1 MKMAVIYHSVTG
13 NTKKMG
19 EHIVKGMNSVEGVDA
34 RSFPIEAVDV
44 EFVKE
49 AKCVVFGSPIY
60 AAHITG
66 QMMNY
71 LLAEAGKLELAGKLA
86 GAYTTAQYVHG
97 GAELGIR
104 EMLDHCMVMGA
115 LIYSGGAS
123 YGKPVI
129 HLGPVGIDNTLD
141 INEFT
146 ENFVIYGTR
155 MAAKAKELF
164 LDSRDHVYFNDQKP
178 DRHLSCQDA

>member
-13 NTKKMG
+13 NTKNMG
-19 EHIVKGMNSVEGVDA
+19 DLIIKGMTCVEGVEA
-34 RSFPIEAVDV
+34 KAFPIENVDV

-49 AKCVVFGSPIY
+49 AKCIVFGSPIY

-71 LLAEAGKLELAGKLA
+71 LLMEAGKLNLAGKLV
-86 GAYTTAQYVHG
+86 GAYATAQYVHG

-115 LIYSGGAS
+115 MVYSGGGS
-123 YGKPVI
+123 FGKPVI
-129 HLGPVGIDNTLD
+129 HLGPVGIDNTMD
-141 INEFT
+141 INQFA
-146 ENFVIYGTR
+146 ENFEIYGKR
-155 MAAKAKELF
+155 MAMKASEIFK
-164 LDSRDHVYFNDQKP
+164 
-178 DRHLSCQDA
+178 

>member
-13 NTKKMG
+13 NTKAMG
-19 EHIVKGMNSVEGVDA
+19 EEIVKGMNAVDGVEAKSFAIEDVDA
-34 RSFPIEAVDV
+34 D
-44 EFVKE
+44 FVRQ

-71 LLAEAGKLELAGKLA
+71 LLAEAGKLELAGKLT
-86 GAYTTAQYVHG
+86 GAYATAQYVHG

-115 LIYSGGAS
+115 LTYSGGGS
-123 YGKPVI
+123 CGRPVI

-141 INEFT
+141 IRQFA
-146 ENFVIYGTR
+146 ENFVLYGKR
-155 MAAKAKELF
+155 MATKALELF
-164 LDSRDHVYFNDQKP
+164 
-178 DRHLSCQDA
+178 A

>member
-13 NTKKMG
+13 NTKNMG
-19 EHIVKGMNSVEGVDA
+19 EQIVQGMNSVQGVEA
-34 RSFPIEAVDV
+34 KAFGIESVDV

-97 GAELGIR
+97 GGELGIR

-115 LIYSGGAS
+115 LVYSGGAS
-123 YGKPVI
+123 RGKPVI

-141 INEFT
+141 INLFA
-146 ENFVIYGTR
+146 ENFKIYGQR
-155 MAAKAKELF
+155 MAEKAVEIF
-164 LDSRDHVYFNDQKP
+164 S
-178 DRHLSCQDA
+178 

>member
-13 NTKKMG
+13 NTKNMG
-19 EHIVKGMNSVEGVDA
+19 EQIIKGMNRVEGA
-34 RSFPIEAVDV
+34 EAKSFPIEDVDV
-44 EFVKE
+44 DFVKE

-97 GAELGIR
+97 GGELGIR
-104 EMLDHCMVMGA
+104 EMLTTAWSWGRL
-115 LIYSGGAS
+115 LIQAGLLT
-123 YGKPVI
+123 V
-129 HLGPVGIDNTLD
+129 
-141 INEFT
+141 
-146 ENFVIYGTR
+146 
-155 MAAKAKELF
+155 
-164 LDSRDHVYFNDQKP
+164 SR
-178 DRHLSCQDA
+178 

>member
-13 NTKKMG
+13 NTRNMG
-19 EHIVKGMNSVEGVDA
+19 ERIAAGMNSVEGVEA
-34 RSFPIEAVDV
+34 KSFPIEDVDV

-49 AKCVVFGSPIY
+49 ARCVVFGSPIY

-71 LLAEAGKLELAGKLA
+71 LLSEAGKLGLAGKLA

-97 GAELGIR
+97 GGELGIR

-115 LIYSGGAS
+115 MIYSGGAAC
-123 YGKPVI
+123 GKPVI
-129 HLGPVGIDNTLD
+129 HLGPVGIDNTMD
-141 INEFT
+141 IEQFA

-155 MAAKAKELF
+155 MAQKAKELF
-164 LDSRDHVYFNDQKP
+164 S
-178 DRHLSCQDA
+178 

>member
-13 NTKKMG
+13 NTKNMG
-19 EHIVKGMNSVEGVDA
+19 EIIANGMNSIEGVEA
-34 RSFPIEAVDV
+34 KSFSIEDVDI

-71 LLAEAGKLELAGKLA
+71 LLEEAGKLELAGKLA
-86 GAYTTAQYVHG
+86 GAYATAQYVHG

-115 LIYSGGAS
+115 LTYSGGGS

-141 INEFT
+141 INHFAN
-146 ENFVIYGTR
+146 NFEVYGKR
-155 MAAKAKELF
+155 MAIKAMELF
-164 LDSRDHVYFNDQKP
+164 
-178 DRHLSCQDA
+178 

>member
-1 MKMAVIYHSVTG
+1 MMERCEQIMKMAVIYHSVTG
-13 NTKKMG
+13 KTKNMG
-19 EHIVKGMNSVEGVDA
+19 EQIIKGMNSVDGAEA
-34 RSFPIEAVDV
+34 KSFPIEHVDV
-44 EFVKE
+44 DFVKE

-71 LLAEAGKLELAGKLA
+71 LLAEAGKLDLAGKLA

-97 GAELGIR
+97 GGELGIR

-115 LIYSGGAS
+115 LTYSGGGA

-141 INEFT
+141 INEFS
-146 ENFVIYGTR
+146 ENFVIYGAR
-155 MAAKAKELF
+155 MAAKAMELF
-164 LDSRDHVYFNDQKP
+164 S
-178 DRHLSCQDA
+178 

>member
-13 NTKKMG
+13 NTKNMG
-19 EHIVKGMNSVEGVDA
+19 ERIVTGMNSIEGVEA
-34 RSFPIEAVDV
+34 KGFGIEDVDV

-71 LLAEAGKLELAGKLA
+71 LLAEGGKLKLAGKLA
-86 GAYTTAQYVHG
+86 GAYATAQYVHG

-115 LIYSGGAS
+115 LVYSGGSA
-123 YGKPVI
+123 YGRPVI

-141 INEFT
+141 INQFA
-146 ENFVIYGTR
+146 ENFEAYGKR
-155 MAAKAKELF
+155 MATKAMELF
-164 LDSRDHVYFNDQKP
+164 
-178 DRHLSCQDA
+178 A

>member
-19 EHIVKGMNSVEGVDA
+19 ELIAAGMNSIEGAEAKAFSIDNVD
-34 RSFPIEAVDV
+34 ID
-44 EFVKE
+44 FVKE

-71 LLAEAGKLELAGKLA
+71 LLEEAGKLGLAGKLA

-104 EMLDHCMVMGA
+104 EMLDHCMVLGA
-115 LIYSGGAS
+115 LIYSGGGAC
-123 YGKPVI
+123 GNPVI
-129 HLGPVGIDNTLD
+129 HLGPVGIDNTMD
-141 INEFT
+141 INQFA
-146 ENFVIYGTR
+146 ENFEIYGRR
-155 MAAKAKELF
+155 MAEKATELF
-164 LDSRDHVYFNDQKP
+164 
-178 DRHLSCQDA
+178 A

>member
-13 NTKKMG
+13 NTKNMG
-19 EHIVKGMNSVEGVDA
+19 DLIVKGMNSVAGVEA
-34 RSFPIEAVDV
+34 RAFPIEEVDMA
-44 EFVKE
+44 FAGE

-71 LLAEAGKLELAGKLA
+71 LLSDAGKLKLAGKLV

-104 EMLDHCMVMGA
+104 EMLDHAMAMGA
-115 LIYSGGAS
+115 LTYSGGGA
-123 YGKPVI
+123 YGKPII
-129 HLGPVGIDNTLD
+129 HLGPVGIDNTMD
-141 INEFT
+141 INQFAD
-146 ENFVIYGTR
+146 NFEIYGSR
-155 MAAKAKELF
+155 MAQKAMELF
-164 LDSRDHVYFNDQKP
+164 AD
-178 DRHLSCQDA
+178 

>member
-19 EHIVKGMNSVEGVDA
+19 ELIAAGMNSIEGAEAKAFSIDNVD
-34 RSFPIEAVDV
+34 ID
-44 EFVKE
+44 FVKE

-71 LLAEAGKLELAGKLA
+71 LLEEAGKLGLAGKLT

-104 EMLDHCMVMGA
+104 EILDHCMVLGA
-115 LIYSGGAS
+115 LNYSGGGAC
-123 YGKPVI
+123 GNPVI
-129 HLGPVGIDNTLD
+129 HLGPVGIDNTMD
-141 INEFT
+141 INQFA
-146 ENFVIYGTR
+146 ENFEIYGRR
-155 MAAKAKELF
+155 MAEKATELF
-164 LDSRDHVYFNDQKP
+164 
-178 DRHLSCQDA
+178 A